1 MSACLGCLQASRL
14 LIIKVVSKKVHCV
27 RALIRSSACRSTVD
41 MPHVEDECQRTM
53 EIDYS
58 LHFRWRPPLQ
68 PDHRSQFSGPC
79 EFGGGGVTVAVKGC
93 SEVKSIFVSVW
104 RGLTCIQVEL
114 YESEGQSYELCR
126 SGKKKNPADNKKT
139 DSSSTALLLQ
149 QCYTGLHKLRS
160 KQTKLIYK
168 CALQWFYSYLM
179 NVTHH
184 ECRAS
189 NTMLRM
195 SLQSFLLSNIMKTK
209 AGLNSRFVSLSL
221 SVRCCQIM
229 IQSDLFACK
238 AVCCRFSN
246 KGFVCCQLRTKLKQV
261 SGKLQSSR

>member
-1 MSACLGCLQASRL
+1 MFGMFVGVSATYNKGCFKESSLCESFNKKLCMPKYRRHATCQKMSASEQWRLITVSIADGDLHCNQTTDLSFQVHVSLG
-14 LIIKVVSKKVHCV
+14 V
-27 RALIRSSACRSTVD
+27 
-41 MPHVEDECQRTM
+41 
-53 EIDYS
+53 
-58 LHFRWRPPLQ
+58 
-68 PDHRSQFSGPC
+68 
-79 EFGGGGVTVAVKGC
+79 GGLPWQEKGC